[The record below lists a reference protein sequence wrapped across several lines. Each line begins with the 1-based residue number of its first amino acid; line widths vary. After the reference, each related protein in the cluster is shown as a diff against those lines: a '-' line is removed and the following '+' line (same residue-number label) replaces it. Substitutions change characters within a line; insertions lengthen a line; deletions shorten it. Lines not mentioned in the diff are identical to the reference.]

1 VHADAAVL
9 KRFPDL
15 LVVVEVKFRQALW
28 RDVDEA
34 RGGA

>member
-9 KRFPDL
+9 KRFPDQL
-15 LVVVEVKFRQALW
+15 MVVEVKLRQTLW

-34 RGGA
+34 RGAA